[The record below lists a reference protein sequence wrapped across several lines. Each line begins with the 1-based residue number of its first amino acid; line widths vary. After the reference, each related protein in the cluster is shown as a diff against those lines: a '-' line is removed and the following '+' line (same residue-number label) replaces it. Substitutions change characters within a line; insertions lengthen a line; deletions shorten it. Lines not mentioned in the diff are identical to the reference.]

1 MRSKAVRNLD
11 ALRSGQTARW
21 HGARGRAGLF
31 LTAALLF
38 SGLALSAVV
47 GPGAAWADAIKS
59 LGGFKHW
66 NAYYYKEDG
75 AKVCYIASSPVTEKG
90 DYTRRG
96 EVFILVTH
104 RPATKTKDVVSFQ
117 AGYSFKGA
125 TEVVVTIDAKM
136 QFRLFTEGDMAWTQD
151 AAMDQAFV
159 AAMQKGSRMVVVGT
173 SKRGTKTTDS
183 YSLAGFTASRR
194 AISLAC
200 GVE

>member
-1 MRSKAVRNLD
+1 MRSKVVQNPDPRRRRQA
-11 ALRSGQTARW
+11 AWRW
-21 HGARGRAGLF
+21 GAWDRAGLF
-31 LTAALLF
+31 RTLGLLF
-38 SGLALSAVV
+38 AGLALSVAALS
-47 GPGAAWADAIKS
+47 GAARADAIKS

-125 TEVVVTIDAKM
+125 TEVVVTIDGET

-159 AAMQKGSRMVVVGT
+159 AAMQKGSRMVVVGV

-194 AISLAC
+194 AIGLAC
-200 GVE
+200 DVE